1 MNERVT
7 GRSNPTAAQA
17 LAEQQRKAAAEQ
29 ARKAAEQAAKPVAA
43 KPVTLASDT
52 DTVAPTKTT
61 SRMSLAGAGAP
72 SGPAPRDARDFDS
85 YIQDQGDTNGCG
97 TTSLAAL
104 LSFWKGKPEAYTRTQ
119 IDEQIRYGPDA
130 MAFTSPDNIEKYAK
144 DQGFRS
150 NAINDGS
157 LDQLKG
163 YLDKGV
169 PVQVLYDPNND
180 GGDTLLHYVNVTG
193 YNADADGNVS
203 SVKIADPAT
212 GESETLDREE
222 FEERWGGLEM
232 KGVGTGLNNVM
243 LVTLPGENTP
253 IRGRD
258 GQTTMS
264 DDIDL
269 PEGGMGFSGAIAD
282 LVSDTVNSL
291 NPVQDIK
298 NTWNRFFG

>member
-7 GRSNPTAAQA
+7 GRSNPSAAQA

-29 ARKAAEQAAKPVAA
+29 ARKAAQQAAKPAAA
-43 KPVTLASDT
+43 KPAPLSSDT
-52 DTVAPTKTT
+52 HTVAPTKTA
-61 SRMSLAGAGAP
+61 SRMSLAGAGVP
-72 SGPAPRDARDFDS
+72 SGPAPLDARGFDA
-85 YIQDQGDTNGCG
+85 YIQNQGDTNGCG

-104 LSFWKGKPEAYTRTQ
+104 LSFWKGKPEAYTQAQ
-119 IDEQIRYGPDA
+119 IDEKIRYGPDA
-130 MAFTSPDNIEKYAK
+130 MAFTSPANIEQYAK

-150 NAINDGS
+150 NAVNDGS
-157 LDQLKG
+157 IDQLKG

-193 YNADADGNVS
+193 YNADSDGNVS
-203 SVKIADPAT
+203 SLKIADPAT
-212 GESETLDREE
+212 GESETLSREE
-222 FEERWGGLEM
+222 FEKRWGGLEM

-269 PEGGMGFSGAIAD
+269 PEGGLGFSGAIAD